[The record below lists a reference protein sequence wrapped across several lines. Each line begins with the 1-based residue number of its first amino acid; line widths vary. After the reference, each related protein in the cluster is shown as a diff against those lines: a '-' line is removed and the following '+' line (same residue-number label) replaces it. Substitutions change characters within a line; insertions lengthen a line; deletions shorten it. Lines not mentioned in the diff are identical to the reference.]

1 MNKLLSPSVLSWLVG
16 AMAMACVILCLM
28 QIRYSRQIRTIQ
40 GTQQQLVVV
49 QKRQAMM
56 QQLAVDLYAYSRTN
70 AAIKPLLDSVG
81 IKPTKP

>member
-1 MNKLLSPSVLSWLVG
+1 MNKLLSPSVLSLLVA

-28 QIRYSRQIRTIQ
+28 QIHYSRQIRAIQ
-40 GTQQQLVVV
+40 GTQQQLASV

-56 QQLAVDLYAYSRTN
+56 QQLAVDLYAYSQTN
-70 AAIKPLLDSVG
+70 ASIKPLLDSVG